1 MAAAGNL
8 VRYRLGPEG
17 PAAAMRAR
25 DGAVDGASMLAQ
37 WILEAGV
44 ARGGRGHGRFTI
56 DEIAAIAKYKKLTLC
71 KQEVSKVADHLQR
84 PWEAKAF
91 MDLLDRKGF
100 LTTTPFPGGDF
111 LRLFPHNDVQG
122 PEDVFQVYYVLTSRI
137 RQESPSSQHD
147 ISAPMAIDALIS
159 QHQCDAAAK
168 IDSTYWLDCARDL
181 DKLAPQLLEESA
193 KLARISATEASAAA
207 AKAAEISA
215 QTSKTAAAIAVVA
228 EKATERAAAA
238 KAATAKDAC
247 T

>member
-1 MAAAGNL
+1 MATAENL

-17 PAAAMRAR
+17 PAAALRAR
-25 DGAVDGASMLAQ
+25 EGAVDGASMLAQ

-56 DEIAAIAKYKKLTLC
+56 GEIATIAEYKKLTLC
-71 KQEVSKVADHLQR
+71 KQEVSEVADRLQKYR
-84 PWEAKAF
+84 EAKAF
-91 MDLLDRKGF
+91 MDFLVHKKV
-100 LTTTPFPGGDF
+100 LTTTPFPGGDSIQ
-111 LRLFPHNDVQG
+111 LFPHNDVQG

-137 RQESPSSQHD
+137 RQENPASHHV

-159 QHQCDAAAK
+159 QYQSDVADK
-168 IDSTYWLDCARDL
+168 FDSTYWLDCARDL

-215 QTSKTAAAIAVVA
+215 HATKNAASIAVMA

-238 KAATAKDAC
+238 KAAATSVSP
-247 T
+247 